1 MVITATELKSSI
13 GKYLSLVE
21 DQDVYITKNGKTVAK
36 LSSTKQNKVE
46 VAKALFGIIKND
58 GETLEQIREERLA
71 SYESSD

>member
-36 LSSTKQNKVE
+36 LSSTKQTKVE
-46 VAKALFGIIKND
+46 VAKALFGIVKNNS
-58 GETLEQIREERLA
+58 ETLDQIREERLA
-71 SYESSD
+71 RYESSD